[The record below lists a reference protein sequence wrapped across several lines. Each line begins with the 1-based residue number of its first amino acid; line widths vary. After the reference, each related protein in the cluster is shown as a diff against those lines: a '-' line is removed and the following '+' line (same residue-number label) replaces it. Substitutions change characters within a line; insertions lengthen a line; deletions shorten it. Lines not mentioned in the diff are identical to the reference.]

1 MPHET
6 ADDVSHSP
14 PLIEQLT
21 KREETILGLMAE
33 GFSDQEIADK
43 LSVALDTVKWY
54 NKRIYGKLDVHNR
67 TQAVVRA
74 KAMGLLDRDGHA
86 DQSSVSV
93 ATPAF
98 PKNNLPAPMSSFV
111 GRRREIA
118 AVKHALE
125 KSRLITLTGIG
136 GSGKTRLALQAAIEL
151 LFDFADGVYFVPL
164 AAVTSADR
172 ILWSIAEHLNFRFDT
187 QSEPRQQLLN
197 YLGQKSLL
205 IVLDN
210 FDHLIAGAGLLEE
223 ILQAAPAL
231 KLIVTSRERLN
242 LYGEVIYPVAGMALP
257 DELHRGDAARAE
269 AVQLFVERAQLV
281 SPHLV
286 WTANDLP
293 QITRICHLIEGIPLG
308 IELAATWVDT
318 LSPHEI
324 ADEIE
329 HNLDILEL
337 QRQDIPNSQRSVRAA
352 FDRSWHLLDEAQRS
366 AFRRLSVF
374 RGGFTREAS
383 EVVAGVGLRTLQAL
397 VNKSLVRRNP
407 NTGRYEFHE
416 LLRHYAAEHLNA
428 SGESEH
434 LYHAHA
440 TYFAAF
446 MEERWPR
453 MKDARQNA
461 TVQEVE
467 ADIENVRFACQYW
480 FNARQFAEI
489 LKFLHTFWAVYDIRG
504 LYLAGI
510 DLFNQGIAAMRTAD
524 TVEARAGLG
533 WVLAIQGLYYIAG
546 EISNRSATPA
556 PSWMGDFNVYTVRGE
571 AQRGYALAREG
582 VDILKQLNA
591 YEEMLFLP
599 LMSLFITSCLLDEED
614 APLQIAQECL
624 ELATRIG
631 DKWAIAKAKQL
642 LAVQAIG
649 DADYQRAEQL
659 ARESLETFDANGDNW
674 SKSVLC
680 TEVLGLLAIRRRQ
693 FDAAKQWMQQGL
705 RAAEDIDFKYAI
717 QTAYWQLGFVATLE
731 ENYSEAGLYWHKA
744 LDVAEHILGGTSF
757 LGFGRGRSLQ

>member
-1 MPHET
+1 MQHET
-6 ADDVSHSP
+6 ADDISHSP
-14 PLIEQLT
+14 PLIDQLT
-21 KREETILGLMAE
+21 KREETILGLIAE

-74 KAMGLLDRDGHA
+74 TAMGLLDRDGHP
-86 DQSSVSV
+86 DQPSVSV
-93 ATPAF
+93 ATPSF

-118 AVKHALE
+118 AVKQALE

-164 AAVTSADR
+164 AAVPSADSL
-172 ILWSIAEHLNFRFDT
+172 LWTFAEHLNFRFDT
-187 QSEPRQQLLN
+187 QSEPLQQLLN
-197 YLGQKSLL
+197 YFRQKSML

-210 FDHLIAGAGLLEE
+210 FDHLIAGAGLIEE

-257 DELHRGDAARAE
+257 EELHREDAGRAE

-286 WTANDLP
+286 WTANDLR
-293 QITRICHLIEGIPLG
+293 QITRICHLIEGMPLG

-337 QRQDIPNSQRSVRAA
+337 QRQDIPDSQRSVRAA
-352 FDRSWHLLDEAQRS
+352 FDRSWQLLDEAQRA

-428 SGESEH
+428 SGESEQ
-434 LYHAHA
+434 LYQSHAA
-440 TYFAAF
+440 YYAAF

-453 MKDARQNA
+453 LKDARQNA
-461 TVQEVE
+461 AVQEVE
-467 ADIENVRFACQYW
+467 ADMENVRFACQYW
-480 FNARQFAEI
+480 FNAGQFAEI

-510 DLFNQGIAAMRTAD
+510 DLFNQGIPAMRAAN

-614 APLQIAQECL
+614 APPQIAQECL
-624 ELATRIG
+624 ELATRLG
-631 DKWAIAKAKQL
+631 DPWAIAKAKQL

-649 DADYQRAEQL
+649 NADYQHAERL
-659 ARESLETFDANGDNW
+659 AHEALETFNANGDNW

-705 RAAEDIDFKYAI
+705 KAAQDIDFKYAI

-731 ENYSEAGLYWHKA
+731 ENYLEAGLYWHKA

-757 LGFGRGRSLQ
+757 LGFGRGRSL